1 MNQTDKGVHAL
12 CNTVHVDLDGD
23 PRKICSR
30 SIHLH
35 LNRFFTFN
43 DHDIRILRVQQ
54 VPDQFHSRHQ
64 AYERQYLYRL
74 AVPRAGALW
83 RQRPLVPSPLTEHNR
98 CCFLQDSTF
107 DSEAIKAAC
116 GIFVGVKDFGAL
128 CSKSREKLGRN
139 VTTVRDIRSLELSP
153 SAPFIPNRQLTE
165 DYTFWQFSCIG
176 KSFLYHQWYSIRE
189 SMLHQY
195 LMGLYDSEC
204 VTHGTRRPSG
214 GADNNGGYEPLTDE
228 EVIASFLP
236 DANESDAEE
245 ADGDI
250 EDPVMSH
257 GDAVTKLNEL
267 MVYFERQAE
276 TSPAEL
282 LMLKRLR
289 DRTARKRQTTLAQ
302 PKLTEKHLH
311 TLGLTTEEPSCTLCN
326 QPKKTPKY
334 IILDCEKCEIW
345 RRTLFGTSQPG
356 DEINIRIEQKLLDLL
371 KDTRVRRMVSAL
383 VTYGQGRVDLADIQ
397 RLIDKPV
404 QDSWTPVYQTL
415 GACGLYLVDVLYHA
429 EDLSYNEELTAEQ
442 RKVQALEE
450 EAAQIM
456 KQLTEFDGTVMD
468 KINLKTRL
476 IKIKNSL
483 ARFSC

>member
-1 MNQTDKGVHAL
+1 MILNKTPDIKYVIYYICPTLEHDIGIPVCNFLGFQKQNVSGKPTYDDPHTICGLLEIALKGCEPLNHPTIIPSSRTDKGVHAL

-176 KSFLYHQWYSIRE
+176 KSFLYHQ
-189 SMLHQY
+189 
-195 LMGLYDSEC
+195 
-204 VTHGTRRPSG
+204 
-214 GADNNGGYEPLTDE
+214 
-228 EVIASFLP
+228 
-236 DANESDAEE
+236 
-245 ADGDI
+245 
-250 EDPVMSH
+250 
-257 GDAVTKLNEL
+257 
-267 MVYFERQAE
+267 
-276 TSPAEL
+276 
-282 LMLKRLR
+282 
-289 DRTARKRQTTLAQ
+289 
-302 PKLTEKHLH
+302 
-311 TLGLTTEEPSCTLCN
+311 
-326 QPKKTPKY
+326 
-334 IILDCEKCEIW
+334 
-345 RRTLFGTSQPG
+345 
-356 DEINIRIEQKLLDLL
+356 
-371 KDTRVRRMVSAL
+371 VRRMVSAL